1 MSLELVFL
9 ETAKLTP
16 TRPFIQCLCDDLIV
30 DAKREVFQTL
40 IGYLFASR
48 GDRRLSIVP
57 NLKSQKDKAN
67 DYSEIG
73 DKTKPLIQAFRI
85 QIESL
90 RCIFSGDVS
99 FFLNVCFGSI
109 AVIVA
114 ETERLAA
121 KGRKQPFSL
130 AKTQKRYGCGV

>member
-67 DYSEIG
+67 DYSAIG
-73 DKTKPLIQAFRI
+73 DTTNLAARVQQKLA
-85 QIESL
+85 
-90 RCIFSGDVS
+90 DVS
-99 FFLNVCFGSI
+99 SSQEDAPHDRHTPIRHVPKLFLPH
-109 AVIVA
+109 A
-114 ETERLAA
+114 
-121 KGRKQPFSL
+121 
-130 AKTQKRYGCGV
+130 